1 MSQPPHL
8 LRLNVGF
15 IANQPIGYNRDF
27 DFDCPTLTLNPD
39 FSLVQF
45 HGTANISRTPQ
56 GLLVQADF
64 TADTPV
70 ECVRCLETFDQA
82 LQTHFDDLYAF
93 NINQASESG
102 LLYPEDG
109 NIDLEPLVRDYLIL
123 EIPIGPIC
131 QPACKGLCAECGAN
145 LNRATCEHATL
156 EPAKISFE

>member
-1 MSQPPHL
+1 
-8 LRLNVGF
+8 
-15 IANQPIGYNRDF
+15 
-27 DFDCPTLTLNPD
+27 
-39 FSLVQF
+39 VQF